1 MPSIQSLG
9 VGSGLDVSSIITK
22 LMELEQKPLTRLQSA
37 EKGIQTQISAY
48 GTIQSK
54 MSALDS
60 AMSSLSRTSTWEAT
74 TVDTHGRTEVEVTAS
89 STTDPTSLEVEV
101 SQLAQRQSIFTQTFT
116 DSTSVVGTGN
126 LIITL
131 GEWTNKFTSFT
142 DVDGNS
148 FSSGS
153 APLTLAPPGTLISI
167 TAPDNTLADV
177 RDAINDSD
185 AGVVAQIVSDAQ
197 GSRLVLRSA
206 ATGSDAGFMVAT
218 QNPVGDFDA
227 LKFTGYSAAEVAD
240 VTSFPAAANVG
251 SFPYASNIR
260 AQAGVMATNLQAT
273 INGVE
278 VQSAT
283 NTLSNVID
291 GITLKATQTTD
302 ANGPITVDVKR
313 DQASIK
319 TQIDAFVTAYNDSVS
334 YIKQMTAYN
343 EATKTGG
350 PLQGDQVTLSLL
362 NQLRSAVTRVSG
374 ASSVLDRLSDIGI
387 TVQKDGSLASAPSTL
402 QTALDNSLS
411 EVQALFARDDTD
423 SNLDGLAV
431 SVSTFIDS
439 LTADGGLI
447 ASKDDTLQ
455 ARLKRNQSEQDR
467 MSLRLESIQARLE
480 ATYSA
485 LDTKMSS
492 MNSLS
497 SYVSQQI
504 TAMNNSNS
512 K

>member
-22 LMELEQKPLTRLQSA
+22 LMELEQKPLARLQDA
-37 EKGIQTQISAY
+37 EEGIQTQISAY

-60 AMSSLSRTSTWEAT
+60 AMSSLSGTSSWEAT
-74 TVDTHGRTEVEVTAS
+74 TVDTHGRTEIEVTAS

-101 SQLAQRQSIFTQTFT
+101 TQLAQRQSVATKVFTENPALGP
-116 DSTSVVGTGN
+116 GT
-126 LIITL
+126 LSITL
-131 GEWTNKFTSFT
+131 GTWSPTLSAAATTGYSFAAGAGTAEQPNPTS
-142 DVDGNS
+142 
-148 FSSGS
+148 
-153 APLTLAPPGTLISI
+153 ISI
-167 TAPDNTLADV
+167 PAPGATLSETLV
-177 RDAINDSD
+177 GIRDAINGAD
-185 AGVVAQIVSDAQ
+185 AGIEAQIVTDAQ
-197 GSRLVLRSA
+197 GSRLVFRSTE
-206 ATGSDAGFMVAT
+206 TGSASGFQIESATAG
-218 QNPVGDFDA
+218 VGLEPLTFQGKTNLLTTAPSPPETANETGA
-227 LKFTGYSAAEVAD
+227 LGVVF
-240 VTSFPAAANVG
+240 
-251 SFPYASNIR
+251 ASNL
-260 AQAGVMATNLQAT
+260 TAT

-291 GITLKATQTTD
+291 GITLKATQTTV
-302 ANGPITVDVKR
+302 ANGAITVDIKR

-319 TQIDAFVTAYNDSVS
+319 TQISAFVSAYNDSVS

-362 NQLRSAVTRVSG
+362 NQLRGAVTRVTG

-387 TVQKDGSLASAPSTL
+387 TVQKDGSLATASSTL

-431 SVSTFIDS
+431 SVATFIDS
-439 LTADGGLI
+439 LTAEGGLI

-455 ARLKRNQSEQDR
+455 ARLKRNQSEQDK
-467 MSLRLESIQARLE
+467 MNLRLESIQARLE

-485 LDTKMSS
+485 LDTKMAT

-512 K
+512 D